1 MSVFKRQINEQSLL
15 KWNRRWKFCM
25 IIRTIK
31 LYSPTQ
37 KRSKIL
43 DLEKIFSHSF
53 IFFLLFKMYLK
64 LSKNFSEI
72 TLNISFINY
81 IFILNISVFLQKW
94 KKMWLMAS
102 FLTLISLKWAWGSIS
117 WVWHVYQNY
126 VDGGWIY
133 NIHRKKGNKVDQEP
147 LYRHIGIVEILFFAS
162 SN

>member
-1 MSVFKRQINEQSLL
+1 
-15 KWNRRWKFCM
+15 M

-43 DLEKIFSHSF
+43 VLENIFSHSF
-53 IFFLLFKMYLK
+53 NFFLLFKMYLK

-94 KKMWLMAS
+94 KKNVINGIVPHFNFSKMSLRLYLMS
-102 FLTLISLKWAWGSIS
+102 LTCLSELC
-117 WVWHVYQNY
+117 
-126 VDGGWIY
+126 GWIY

-147 LYRHIGIVEILFFAS
+147 LYRHFGIVEILFFAS